1 MISRSEIDSLLQE
14 RPIPVGKIVA
24 LLAKAARLAEPTNFD
39 LVNEVAHMND
49 TFDQPLAYPAMAL
62 LPAWGVRGIDA
73 LIRMVSDRPHR
84 ANALGIL
91 GTIAMGHIP
100 SGDDMSF
107 LPENW
112 NTLPKYDLPADLVQK
127 VRYRLRAF
135 MLEQLTDTYKKSR
148 FLNLLSNA
156 MYFSEKD
163 GVAKRLNFLFDMLID
178 THMVI
183 NQNILQQFSLLLDNC
198 PDREEVLHRFLVDH
212 PVLLDPF
219 VGVLYTKH
227 ELGDDFITDF
237 IIRRINNEYIVV
249 EIERSTHK
257 LFTKKGILT
266 ASLNTAIGQVRD
278 FQAWLSDNI
287 AYAQTKLPKI
297 QRPDGLVI
305 IGRRKDLAP
314 EMERRLDEENFSR
327 RGHIRIVTYDDLLE
341 QAKTVYRNMAERPLV
356 MKSKE
361 QKRL

>member
-1 MISRSEIDSLLQE
+1 M
-14 RPIPVGKIVA
+14 
-24 LLAKAARLAEPTNFD
+24 
-39 LVNEVAHMND
+39 
-49 TFDQPLAYPAMAL
+49 
-62 LPAWGVRGIDA
+62 
-73 LIRMVSDRPHR
+73 
-84 ANALGIL
+84 
-91 GTIAMGHIP
+91 
-100 SGDDMSF
+100 
-107 LPENW
+107 
-112 NTLPKYDLPADLVQK
+112 
-127 VRYRLRAF
+127 
-135 MLEQLTDTYKKSR
+135 
-148 FLNLLSNA
+148 
-156 MYFSEKD
+156 
-163 GVAKRLNFLFDMLID
+163 
-178 THMVI
+178 
-183 NQNILQQFSLLLDNC
+183 
-198 PDREEVLHRFLVDH
+198 
-212 PVLLDPF
+212 
-219 VGVLYTKH
+219 
-227 ELGDDFITDF
+227 
-237 IIRRINNEYIVV
+237 NEYIVV